1 MRNLFL
7 KLRVIFVAL
16 IFITLITGFL
26 IFPREVGEVASQIEQ
41 QEGSNRLLLAVTAVL
56 ADVVLLV
63 IIFQELGI
71 GAERPQ
77 GLVVSSR
84 GSRMEITPDSI
95 QRHLD
100 AQLGTLEDVFAVRS
114 IVRSQKGRV
123 MVEMEV
129 DAHEKI
135 DVRKKTAQLQRE
147 ISKIIE
153 KQIGLKLAAK
163 PVIRFQL
170 MSEPSNAWL
179 PDTPTEPPEDNP
191 ELLPYRDT
199 TPRPGNDRFTW

>member
-16 IFITLITGFL
+16 IFITLITGL
-26 IFPREVGEVASQIEQ
+26 LVFPQQVGEVASQIEE

-71 GAERPQ
+71 GSGQ
-77 GLVVSSR
+77 SKGLAVNSR
-84 GSRMEITPDSI
+84 GSRMEITPESI

-100 AQLGTLEDVFAVRS
+100 AQLGNLEDVFAARSTVRAE
-114 IVRSQKGRV
+114 KGRV
-123 MVEMEV
+123 MVEIDV
-129 DAHEKI
+129 DAHERI

-163 PVIRFQL
+163 PVIHFQL
-170 MSEPSNAWL
+170 MSEPQSEWL
-179 PDTPTEPPEDNP
+179 PDAPTEPPEANP
-191 ELLPYRDT
+191 DLSPYRDT
-199 TPRPGNDRFTW
+199 TPRPGNDHFNW